1 MADQRGS
8 GRIAIIGSGFVGR
21 SWALLFAAAGYAVSV
36 NDPDPS
42 ALDAVSAGIA
52 ASLAQL
58 SASGVIRERSGAVL
72 TRIRTERDLAT
83 ALEGADYVQES
94 APERLDV
101 KRALFANLD
110 RLSPPTAIL
119 ASSSSS
125 LTCSQICGELTGRSR
140 CLIAHPANPPH
151 LLRAV
156 ELVPAPFTD
165 PSITARAAELLANAG
180 QVPVEIREIDGF
192 VMNRLQAALVREA
205 LSLIETG
212 IADAPA
218 IDAIVKHSLGVRWA
232 FMGPFETMDLNA
244 PGGFADYA
252 ERYGPSFAALF
263 GERAWPDCAVQRVVR
278 DRRQSVPLDELPK
291 RRGWRDRRLAS
302 LVAHLRKDS

>member
-1 MADQRGS
+1 MVDQSART
-8 GRIAIIGSGFVGR
+8 RVAIIGSGFVGR
-21 SWALLFAAAGYAVSV
+21 SWALLFAAAGLEVSV
-36 NDPDPS
+36 NDPDPV
-42 ALDAVSAGIA
+42 ALDAVPNEIA

-58 SASGVIRERSGAVL
+58 KAFGLILEQPETVL
-72 TRIRTERDLAT
+72 ARIRTERDLAV
-83 ALEGADYVQES
+83 ALHHADYVQES
-94 APERLDV
+94 APERLQV
-101 KRALFANLD
+101 KRTLFASLD

-125 LTCSQICGELTGRSR
+125 LTCSQICCELAGRSR

-165 PSITARAAELLANAG
+165 PAITARAAQILASAG
-180 QVPVEIREIDGF
+180 QVPVEISEIDGF

-205 LSLIETG
+205 LNLVAAG
-212 IADAPA
+212 IADGPA

-244 PGGFADYA
+244 PGGFEDYA
-252 ERYGPSFAALF
+252 DRYGPSFAALF
-263 GERAWPDCAVQRVVR
+263 GDETWPKGAVLSVSR
-278 DRRQSVPLDELPK
+278 DRRQSVPLGELQE
-291 RRGWRDRRLAS
+291 RRAWRDRQLGA
-302 LVAHLRKDS
+302 LIAHLRKQS